1 MDDLLREFLTETSE
15 SLDTV
20 DNQLVKF
27 EQEPNN
33 AKILDN
39 IFRLVHTI
47 KGTCGFLGLP
57 RLEAL
62 AHAGETLMGKFRD
75 GMPVTGQAVTVIL
88 SSIDRIKEILAGLE
102 ATEAEPEG
110 NDRDLI
116 DKLEAMVEQGMAA
129 MAAGAAAPVAE
140 APPLV
145 PEAPAAAAAPAK
157 ELTTGTLIE
166 QTLERPLRP
175 GEVSLDELE
184 RAFRETAIEA
194 PVPAPAAKAEVKAE
208 AKSEAKAEPAP
219 EAPVAKEAKPAREKA
234 APKKSTADEGASE
247 GERIANQSIRVNVDT
262 LEHLMTMVSE
272 LVLTR
277 NQLLEIS
284 RRNEDTEFKVP
295 LQRLSNV
302 TAELQEGVMKTRMQP
317 IGNAWQKLPRIVRDL
332 SSELGKQIELEM
344 HGADTELDRQVLDLI
359 KDPLTHMVRN
369 SADHGLETPAER
381 LASGKGEQGTIRLS
395 AYHEGGHIIICIADN
410 GRGLNTEK
418 IKAKAISSGLVT
430 EAELEKM
437 SEAQIHKFIFAP
449 GFSTAAAITSVSGRG
464 VGMDVVRTNI
474 DQIGGT
480 IDIKSV
486 AGEGSSVTIKIP
498 LTLAIVSAL
507 IVEAAGDRFA
517 IPQLSVVELVRARA
531 NSEHRIERIKD
542 TAVLRL
548 RNKLLPLIHL
558 KKLLKIDDGAASDP
572 ENGFIV
578 VTQVGSQTF
587 GIVVDGVF
595 HTEEIVVKP
604 MSTKLRHIDMFS
616 GNTILGDGAVIMII
630 DPNGIAKALGAAGSS
645 AHDMADEAAGHHIGS
660 GEQTTSLLVFR
671 AGSSQP
677 KAVPLGLVTR
687 LEELPADKIEFSNG
701 RYMVQYR
708 EQLMPLVAME
718 GVTIASQGVQPI
730 LVFADDG
737 RSMGLVVDEI
747 IDIVEERLNIEVG
760 GSSSGILGSAVI
772 KGQATEVIDVG
783 HFLPMAFSDWFTR
796 KEMKPSMHSQS
807 VLLVDDSAFFRN
819 MLAPVLKAA
828 GYRVRTAPTAQE
840 GLAALRAQSFD
851 VVLTDIEMPDMNGFE
866 FAEVIRSDNNLAAT
880 PIIGL
885 SALVSPAAIERGR
898 QAGFHDYVAKF
909 DRPGLIA
916 ALKEQTAGAAGASEL
931 SRAAA

>member
-1 MDDLLREFLTETSE
+1 MDDLLREFLTETSS

-20 DNQLVKF
+20 DNQLVRF
-27 EQEPNN
+27 EQDPNN

-75 GMPVTGQAVTVIL
+75 GMPVTAEAVTLIL
-88 SSIDRIKEILAGLE
+88 SSIDRIKEILGGLE
-102 ATEAEPEG
+102 ATEAEPDG
-110 NDRDLI
+110 SDQDLI
-116 DKLEAMVEQGMAA
+116 VKLEEMVERGVAA
-129 MAAGAAAPVAE
+129 MSEPVEPAVAAKAGVAQGT
-140 APPLV
+140 LV
-145 PEAPAAAAAPAK
+145 P
-157 ELTTGTLIE
+157 
-166 QTLERPLRP
+166 QTLERALRP
-175 GEVSLDELE
+175 GEVSLDDLE

-194 PVPAPAAKAEVKAE
+194 APAPTPKQPAAPSPSAAPAAAPAPAPAE
-208 AKSEAKAEPAP
+208 APAAEKRA
-219 EAPVAKEAKPAREKA
+219 AAAKEKLAAKKTVVDPEIM
-234 APKKSTADEGASE
+234 SE
-247 GERIANQSIRVNVDT
+247 GDRIANQSIRVNVDT

-332 SSELGKQIELEM
+332 SGELNKQIELEM

-381 LASGKGEQGTIRLS
+381 LAAGKPEQGTIRLS

-410 GRGLNTEK
+410 GRGLNTER
-418 IKAKAISSGLVT
+418 IKAKAISNGLVT
-430 EAELEKM
+430 ETELEKM
-437 SEAQIHKFIFAP
+437 TEAQIHKFIFAP

-507 IVEAAGDRFA
+507 IVEAGGDRFA
-517 IPQLSVVELVRARA
+517 IPQLAVVELVRARA

-558 KKLLKIDDGAASDP
+558 KKLLKIDDGSPSDP

-604 MSTKLRHIDMFS
+604 MSTKL
-616 GNTILGDGAVIMII
+616 
-630 DPNGIAKALGAAGSS
+630 
-645 AHDMADEAAGHHIGS
+645 
-660 GEQTTSLLVFR
+660 
-671 AGSSQP
+671 
-677 KAVPLGLVTR
+677 
-687 LEELPADKIEFSNG
+687 
-701 RYMVQYR
+701 
-708 EQLMPLVAME
+708 
-718 GVTIASQGVQPI
+718 
-730 LVFADDG
+730 
-737 RSMGLVVDEI
+737 
-747 IDIVEERLNIEVG
+747 
-760 GSSSGILGSAVI
+760 
-772 KGQATEVIDVG
+772 
-783 HFLPMAFSDWFTR
+783 
-796 KEMKPSMHSQS
+796 
-807 VLLVDDSAFFRN
+807 
-819 MLAPVLKAA
+819 
-828 GYRVRTAPTAQE
+828 
-840 GLAALRAQSFD
+840 
-851 VVLTDIEMPDMNGFE
+851 
-866 FAEVIRSDNNLAAT
+866 
-880 PIIGL
+880 
-885 SALVSPAAIERGR
+885 
-898 QAGFHDYVAKF
+898 
-909 DRPGLIA
+909 
-916 ALKEQTAGAAGASEL
+916 
-931 SRAAA
+931 

>member
-129 MAAGAAAPVAE
+129 MAAGAAPVAE

-145 PEAPAAAAAPAK
+145 PEAPAAAAPAK
-157 ELTTGTLIE
+157 EMTTGSLIE

-194 PVPAPAAKAEVKAE
+194 PVPAPVAKAE
-208 AKSEAKAEPAP
+208 AKAAPAP
-219 EAPVAKEAKPAREKA
+219 AAEAPAAKEAAKPAAKEKA
-234 APKKSTADEGASE
+234 APKKSMADEGAGE
-247 GERIANQSIRVNVDT
+247 GDRIANQSIRVNVDT

-369 SADHGLETPAER
+369 SADHGLETPPSAWR
-381 LASGKGEQGTIRLS
+381 AARASRAPFACPPITRAATSSS
-395 AYHEGGHIIICIADN
+395 ASP
-410 GRGLNTEK
+410 T
-418 IKAKAISSGLVT
+418 
-430 EAELEKM
+430 
-437 SEAQIHKFIFAP
+437 
-449 GFSTAAAITSVSGRG
+449 TAAA
-464 VGMDVVRTNI
+464 
-474 DQIGGT
+474 
-480 IDIKSV
+480 
-486 AGEGSSVTIKIP
+486 
-498 LTLAIVSAL
+498 
-507 IVEAAGDRFA
+507 
-517 IPQLSVVELVRARA
+517 
-531 NSEHRIERIKD
+531 
-542 TAVLRL
+542 
-548 RNKLLPLIHL
+548 
-558 KKLLKIDDGAASDP
+558 
-572 ENGFIV
+572 
-578 VTQVGSQTF
+578 
-587 GIVVDGVF
+587 
-595 HTEEIVVKP
+595 
-604 MSTKLRHIDMFS
+604 STPR
-616 GNTILGDGAVIMII
+616 
-630 DPNGIAKALGAAGSS
+630 
-645 AHDMADEAAGHHIGS
+645 
-660 GEQTTSLLVFR
+660 
-671 AGSSQP
+671 
-677 KAVPLGLVTR
+677 
-687 LEELPADKIEFSNG
+687 
-701 RYMVQYR
+701 
-708 EQLMPLVAME
+708 
-718 GVTIASQGVQPI
+718 
-730 LVFADDG
+730 
-737 RSMGLVVDEI
+737 RS
-747 IDIVEERLNIEVG
+747 R
-760 GSSSGILGSAVI
+760 
-772 KGQATEVIDVG
+772 
-783 HFLPMAFSDWFTR
+783 PR
-796 KEMKPSMHSQS
+796 
-807 VLLVDDSAFFRN
+807 
-819 MLAPVLKAA
+819 
-828 GYRVRTAPTAQE
+828 
-840 GLAALRAQSFD
+840 
-851 VVLTDIEMPDMNGFE
+851 
-866 FAEVIRSDNNLAAT
+866 RS
-880 PIIGL
+880 
-885 SALVSPAAIERGR
+885 R
-898 QAGFHDYVAKF
+898 QASSP
-909 DRPGLIA
+909 R
-916 ALKEQTAGAAGASEL
+916 L
-931 SRAAA
+931 SSRR

>member
-20 DNQLVKF
+20 DNQLVRF

-62 AHAGETLMGKFRD
+62 AHAGETLMGKFRE
-75 GMPVTGQAVTVIL
+75 GMPVTAEAVSLIL
-88 SSIDRIKEILAGLE
+88 GSIDRIKEILSGLE
-102 ATEAEPEG
+102 KTEAEPEG
-110 NDRDLI
+110 SDQDLI
-116 DKLEAMVEQGMAA
+116 VKLEEMVERGMRA
-129 MAAGAAAPVAE
+129 MSAS
-140 APPLV
+140 APPIAT
-145 PEAPAAAAAPAK
+145 APAVAP
-157 ELTTGTLIE
+157 GSFVP
-166 QTLERPLRP
+166 QRQRQLRP

-184 RAFRETAIEA
+184 RAFRETAIEVV
-194 PVPAPAAKAEVKAE
+194 PQPAPAKQ
-208 AKSEAKAEPAP
+208 PAP
-219 EAPVAKEAKPAREKA
+219 EPRAASSKEAEPVARKPL
-234 APKKSTADEGASE
+234 ADPDAGEGD
-247 GERIANQSIRVNVDT
+247 RVANQSIRVNVDT

-284 RRNEDTEFKVP
+284 RRHEDTEFKVP

-332 SSELGKQIELEM
+332 SGELGKQIELEM

-369 SADHGLETPAER
+369 SADHGLETPSER
-381 LASGKGEQGTIRLS
+381 AACGKPEQGTIRLS

-410 GRGLNTEK
+410 GRGLNTER
-418 IKAKAISSGLVT
+418 IKAKAISSGLVN
-430 EAELEKM
+430 EADLEKM
-437 SEAQIHKFIFAP
+437 TEAQIHKFIFAP
-449 GFSTAAAITSVSGRG
+449 GFSTAAAVTSVSGRG
-464 VGMDVVRTNI
+464 VGMDVVRNNI

-480 IDIKSV
+480 IDVKSV

-517 IPQLSVVELVRARA
+517 IPQLAVVELVRARA

-548 RNKLLPLIHL
+548 RNKLLPLMHL
-558 KKLLKIDDGAASDP
+558 KKLLRIDDGSSSDP

-604 MSTKLRHIDMFS
+604 
-616 GNTILGDGAVIMII
+616 
-630 DPNGIAKALGAAGSS
+630 
-645 AHDMADEAAGHHIGS
+645 
-660 GEQTTSLLVFR
+660 
-671 AGSSQP
+671 
-677 KAVPLGLVTR
+677 
-687 LEELPADKIEFSNG
+687 
-701 RYMVQYR
+701 
-708 EQLMPLVAME
+708 
-718 GVTIASQGVQPI
+718 
-730 LVFADDG
+730 
-737 RSMGLVVDEI
+737 
-747 IDIVEERLNIEVG
+747 
-760 GSSSGILGSAVI
+760 
-772 KGQATEVIDVG
+772 
-783 HFLPMAFSDWFTR
+783 
-796 KEMKPSMHSQS
+796 
-807 VLLVDDSAFFRN
+807 
-819 MLAPVLKAA
+819 
-828 GYRVRTAPTAQE
+828 
-840 GLAALRAQSFD
+840 
-851 VVLTDIEMPDMNGFE
+851 
-866 FAEVIRSDNNLAAT
+866 
-880 PIIGL
+880 
-885 SALVSPAAIERGR
+885 
-898 QAGFHDYVAKF
+898 
-909 DRPGLIA
+909 
-916 ALKEQTAGAAGASEL
+916 
-931 SRAAA
+931 

>member
-27 EQEPNN
+27 EQDPTD

-75 GMPVTGQAVTVIL
+75 GMPVKAEAVTLIL
-88 SSIDRIKEILAGLE
+88 ASIDRIKEILGGLE

-110 NDRDLI
+110 NDHDLI
-116 DKLEAMVEQGMAA
+116 SRLEEMVERGIAA
-129 MAAGAAAPVAE
+129 MSGSAQPMPSAGEAEPVAE
-140 APPLV
+140 AAP
-145 PEAPAAAAAPAK
+145 APAAPAAPK
-157 ELTTGTLIE
+157 VTQGTLID
-166 QTLERPLRP
+166 QTLERPLRL

-184 RAFRETAIEA
+184 RAFRETPIEIA
-194 PVPAPAAKAEVKAE
+194 PAHEAAPAAAPAAGQPKAE
-208 AKSEAKAEPAP
+208 ASKEVAKE
-219 EAPVAKEAKPAREKA
+219 VKVKEAKPAAKSAAGKA
-234 APKKSTADEGASE
+234 SNEADVPEGDKV
-247 GERIANQSIRVNVDT
+247 ANQSIRVNVDT

-332 SSELGKQIELEM
+332 SGELGKQIELEM

-381 LASGKGEQGTIRLS
+381 VAGGKGEQGTIRLS

-418 IKAKAISSGLVT
+418 IKAKAVSSGLVT

-449 GFSTAAAITSVSGRG
+449 GFSTAAAVTSVSGRG

-558 KKLLKIDDGAASDP
+558 KKLLKIDDGSTSDP

-630 DPNGIAKALGAAGSS
+630 DPNGIAKALGASGNA
-645 AHDMADEAAGHHIGS
+645 AHEMAEEHAAAHAS
-660 GEQTTSLLVFR
+660 TAEQMTSLLVFR
-671 AGSSQP
+671 AGTSQP
-677 KAVPLGLVTR
+677 KAVPLALVTR
-687 LEELPADKIEFSNG
+687 LEEIAADKIELSNG
-701 RYMVQYR
+701 RHMVQYR
-708 EQLMPLVAME
+708 DQLMPLVQME
-718 GVTIASQGVQPI
+718 GVEVKTTGSQPI
-730 LVFADDG
+730 LVFVDDK
-737 RSMGLVVDEI
+737 RAMGLVVDEI
-747 IDIVEERLNIEVG
+747 VDIVEERLNIEVA
-760 GSSSGILGSAVI
+760 GSKSGILGSAVI

-783 HFLPMAFSDWFTR
+783 HFLPMAFADWFTR
-796 KEMKPSMHSQS
+796 KEMKPSATAQS
-807 VLLVDDSAFFRN
+807 ILLVDDSAFFRN

-828 GYRVRTAPTAQE
+828 GYRVRTAPNAQE
-840 GLAALRAQSFD
+840 GLTALRSGQSFD

-866 FAEVIRSDNNLAAT
+866 FAETIRSDQNLNRV

-885 SALVSPAAIERGR
+885 SSLVSPAAIERGR
-898 QAGFHDYVAKF
+898 QAGFHDYVGKF

-916 ALKEQTAGAAGASEL
+916 ALKEQTAELNQAA
-931 SRAAA
+931 

>member
-27 EQEPNN
+27 EQDPTD

-75 GMPVTGQAVTVIL
+75 GMPVKAEAVTLIL
-88 SSIDRIKEILAGLE
+88 ASIDRIKEILGGLE

-110 NDRDLI
+110 NDHDLI
-116 DKLEAMVEQGMAA
+116 SRLEEMVERGIAA
-129 MAAGAAAPVAE
+129 MAAGEAEPVAE
-140 APPLV
+140 VAP
-145 PEAPAAAAAPAK
+145 APAAPAAPK
-157 ELTTGTLIE
+157 VTQGTLID
-166 QTLERPLRP
+166 QTLERPLRL

-184 RAFRETAIEA
+184 RAFRETPIEIA
-194 PVPAPAAKAEVKAE
+194 PAHEAAPAAAPAAGQPKAE
-208 AKSEAKAEPAP
+208 ASKEVAKE
-219 EAPVAKEAKPAREKA
+219 VKVKEAKPAAKPAAGKA
-234 APKKSTADEGASE
+234 SNEADVPEGDKV
-247 GERIANQSIRVNVDT
+247 ANQSIRVNVDT

-332 SSELGKQIELEM
+332 SGELGKQIELEM

-381 LASGKGEQGTIRLS
+381 VAGGKGEQGTIRLS

-418 IKAKAISSGLVT
+418 IKAKAVSSGLVT

-449 GFSTAAAITSVSGRG
+449 GFSTAAAVTSVSGRG

-558 KKLLKIDDGAASDP
+558 KKLLKIDDGSTSDP

-630 DPNGIAKALGAAGSS
+630 DPNGIAKALGASGNA
-645 AHDMADEAAGHHIGS
+645 AHEMAEEHAAAHAS
-660 GEQTTSLLVFR
+660 TAEQMTSLLVFR
-671 AGSSQP
+671 AGTSQP
-677 KAVPLGLVTR
+677 KAVPLALVTR
-687 LEELPADKIEFSNG
+687 LEEIAADKIELSNG
-701 RYMVQYR
+701 RHMVQYR
-708 EQLMPLVAME
+708 DQLMPLVQME
-718 GVTIASQGVQPI
+718 GVEVKTTGSQPI
-730 LVFADDG
+730 LVFVDDK
-737 RSMGLVVDEI
+737 RAMGLVVDEI
-747 IDIVEERLNIEVG
+747 VDIVEERLNIEVA
-760 GSSSGILGSAVI
+760 GSKSGILGSAVI

-783 HFLPMAFSDWFTR
+783 HFLPMAFADWFTR
-796 KEMKPSMHSQS
+796 KEMKPSATAQS
-807 VLLVDDSAFFRN
+807 ILLVDDSAFFRN

-828 GYRVRTAPTAQE
+828 GYRVRTAPNAQE
-840 GLAALRAQSFD
+840 GLTALRSGQSFD

-866 FAEVIRSDNNLAAT
+866 FAETIRSDQNLNRV

-885 SALVSPAAIERGR
+885 SSLVSPAAIERGR
-898 QAGFHDYVAKF
+898 QAGFHDYVGKF

-916 ALKEQTAGAAGASEL
+916 ALKEQTAELNQAA
-931 SRAAA
+931 

>member
-110 NDRDLI
+110 TDRDLI
-116 DKLEAMVEQGMAA
+116 DKLEAMVVQGMAA

-145 PEAPAAAAAPAK
+145 PEASVAVEAAPAS
-157 ELTTGTLIE
+157 EGVLAD
-166 QTLERPLRP
+166 QSLERPLRP

-194 PVPAPAAKAEVKAE
+194 PIPAPVAKAEVKAE
-208 AKSEAKAEPAP
+208 PVAEAPV
-219 EAPVAKEAKPAREKA
+219 PVAKETAKEAKAPKEKA
-234 APKKSTADEGASE
+234 APKKSIADEGAAE
-247 GERIANQSIRVNVDT
+247 GASIANQSIRVNVDT

-381 LASGKGEQGTIRLS
+381 LAGGKGEQGTIRLS

-410 GRGLNTEK
+410 GRGLNTDR

-558 KKLLKIDDGAASDP
+558 KKLLKIDDGAVSDP

-645 AHDMADEAAGHHIGS
+645 AHDMNNENGTHSIGS

-718 GVTIASQGVQPI
+718 SVTIASQGAQPI
-730 LVFADDG
+730 LVFSDDG

-796 KEMKPSMHSQS
+796 KEMKPSLHSQS

-840 GLAALRAQSFD
+840 GLAALRAQTFD

-866 FAEVIRSDNNLAAT
+866 FAETIRSDSNLGAM

>member
-129 MAAGAAAPVAE
+129 MAAGSAPVAE
-140 APPLV
+140 SPPLA
-145 PEAPAAAAAPAK
+145 PEAPVAAAPAPAK
-157 ELTTGTLIE
+157 ELTMGSLIE

-194 PVPAPAAKAEVKAE
+194 PAPAPV
-208 AKSEAKAEPAP
+208 AKSEVKAEPAP
-219 EAPVAKEAKPAREKA
+219 EAPVAAAKPAREKA

-247 GERIANQSIRVNVDT
+247 GDRIANQSIRVNVDT

-645 AHDMADEAAGHHIGS
+645 AHDMGDDAAGHHIGS